1 MPCWL
6 QLFYWPPALPE
17 EVSPS
22 EQKSPVDYVNPYMGN
37 ISHLLVPTYPTVH
50 LPNSMLRVYP
60 ERADFTG
67 DMLSGL
73 PVIVTSHRG
82 SSAFNLSPYQG
93 EESGLKPVINYSYDH
108 EKIYPYRYQVYLD
121 DNNIDVDFA
130 PSHQSAVYGIT
141 FEGEG
146 PAYLDLQQP

>member
-6 QLFYWPPALPE
+6 QLFYWASCAAGGGL
-17 EVSPS
+17 PS

-108 EKIYPYRYQVYLD
+108 EKIYPVSL
-121 DNNIDVDFA
+121 
-130 PSHQSAVYGIT
+130 PGIS
-141 FEGEG
+141 GR
-146 PAYLDLQQP
+146 